1 MDAHKDTQDRLE
13 LVERVREK
21 SGVGYADAKAAL
33 DACGDDLL
41 DALVWLEEQGRS
53 ATRTAR
59 SSTGAPADGVSSEMR
74 AAQTAYARSA
84 ETGAQMVSGGISR
97 LGAWVRRTWRRGFE
111 TRLVSRRGGPDFATL
126 PLLPT
131 LVAEILWL
139 MLAVVA
145 RYYVWGPFG
154 LLAVGAPFAFFFYLV
169 FGCRIER
176 PAGGPGT
183 GASSAD
189 EGEPTHD

>member
-21 SGVGYADAKAAL
+21 SGVGYSDAKAAL

-59 SSTGAPADGVSSEMR
+59 SSTGAPADGVSSERR

-84 ETGAQMVSGGISR
+84 ETGPQVVSGGISR
-97 LGAWVRRTWRRGFE
+97 LGAWVRRTWHRGLE
-111 TRLVSRRGGPDFATL
+111 TRLVSRRGGPDFVTL

-131 LVAEILWL
+131 LVVEILWL

-145 RYYVWGPFG
+145 RYYVWGPFAP
-154 LLAVGAPFAFFFYLV
+154 LAAGAPFAFFFYLV

-176 PAGGPGT
+176 PEGDPRA
-183 GASSAD
+183 ASAD
-189 EGEPTHD
+189 EGEPTHG

>member
-53 ATRTAR
+53 ATLAAR
-59 SSTGAPADGVSSEMR
+59 SSTGTSADGVSSEMR

-84 ETGAQMVSGGISR
+84 ETGAQVVSGGISR
-97 LGAWVRRTWRRGFE
+97 MGAWVRRTWRRGLE
-111 TRLVSRRGGPDFATL
+111 TRLVSRRRGSDFVTL

-131 LVAEILWL
+131 VAAELLWL
-139 MLAVVA
+139 TLAMVA

-154 LLAVGAPFAFFFYLV
+154 LLAVGAPIAFFFYLV
-169 FGCRIER
+169 FGCRVER
-176 PAGGPGT
+176 PEAGPGVD
-183 GASSAD
+183 APDA
-189 EGEPTHD
+189 GEPSHD